1 MKINRIQNGAELTM
15 ALEGLLDTT
24 TAPELDAALSG
35 IDGVAN
41 LIIDMEKLDYISSSG
56 LRVLL
61 AARKKLEK
69 VGCPM
74 TIVKA
79 NENVREIFE
88 MTGFNEILTI
98 EK

>member
-69 VGCPM
+69 VGCTM